1 MNGAHFHL
9 LVNHFPIIVP
19 IIGLLVLL
27 FGLYFKSEAV
37 KRTAYLLFVLGSIFS
52 ILAMASGEE
61 AEEIVEERVEVSETY
76 IESHEEAAETF
87 AILSYLLGVFSLFG
101 LWASIKQK
109 SFANI
114 VSIVTIIVALVA
126 LFFAQ
131 KTGTTGGEIRH
142 SEIREEVALFS
153 PEVLNKCESINTYLI
168 LSSTVS

>member
-19 IIGLLVLL
+19 IIGLLILL
-27 FGLYFKSEAV
+27 IGLYFKSEAV

-61 AEEIVEERVEVSETY
+61 AEEVVEDMVEVSHTD

-87 AILSYLLGVFSLFG
+87 AFVSYLLGGISLFG
-101 LWASIKQK
+101 LWSSFKQK

-114 VSIVTIIVALVA
+114 FSIVTIVVALVA

-142 SEIREEVALFS
+142 SEIREEVAQFS
-153 PEVLNKCESINTYLI
+153 PKMLHESKPVNDYLNLFRSA
-168 LSSTVS
+168 S